1 MRSEKLTGHQKAHLR
16 GLGQRLDT
24 ALSVGRGGVTKAV
37 LHELD
42 RLLAGHELVKV
53 RLLAGRED
61 RPGLIEALIKGTHSE
76 EAGSVGK
83 TVLLYRPAPN
93 LGANRIHLP
102 AEPAAS

>member
-16 GLGQRLDT
+16 GIGQRLD
-24 ALSVGRGGVTKAV
+24 AGLSVGRGGVTKAV

-53 RLLAGRED
+53 RLLAERED
-61 RPGLIEALIKGTHSE
+61 RPVLIETIAAGTHSE
-76 EAGSVGK
+76 VVGCVGK
-83 TVLLYRPAPN
+83 TVLFYRAAPN

-102 AEPAAS
+102 PATVAQ